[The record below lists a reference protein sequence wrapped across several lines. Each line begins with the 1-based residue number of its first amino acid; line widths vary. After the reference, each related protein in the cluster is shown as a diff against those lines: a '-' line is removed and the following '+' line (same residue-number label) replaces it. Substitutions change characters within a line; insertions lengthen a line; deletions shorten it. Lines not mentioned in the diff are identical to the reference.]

1 MKTLTETKKKKRFVG
16 FIILFV
22 LLIILL
28 FFISLSSGVI
38 KISPD
43 DVIKTLLNQGTPKQ
57 ELVLFDFR
65 LPGIL
70 LALLIGAGLAVS
82 GVILQGIT
90 QNELADPGILGINTG
105 AGLAVVL
112 FIFFFQKQTIVSDT
126 LSIFM
131 MPLAALVGAIGA
143 AFVIYLLAWKKGI
156 NPIRLVLVGIG
167 VNAAFSAFLTIFQL
181 KMDPQD
187 FRKAAV
193 WLSGDI
199 WSANWTFVLALLPW
213 IIILIPL
220 ALQKAHALN
229 VLTLGDDVASG
240 LGSNV
245 EKERRI
251 LLFIAVA
258 LAGASVAAGG
268 GIAFL
273 GLVVPHIAR
282 KLIGPLHQYIIP
294 LSTLIGAL
302 LLMVS
307 DTIGKNIL
315 APTEIPVGIIVA
327 ILSTP
332 YFVYLLMKTK

>member
-1 MKTLTETKKKKRFVG
+1 MNLAEAKKKKKLLSVM
-16 FIILFV
+16 V
-22 LLIILL
+22 LLFALIVVM
-28 FFISLSSGVI
+28 FFVSLSTGVI
-38 KISPD
+38 KIAPG
-43 DVIKTLLNQGTPKQ
+43 DVIKTLFNQGTDRQ

-112 FIFFFQKQTIVSDT
+112 FLYFFKNQLDPTSSF
-126 LSIFM
+126 SIFI
-131 MPLAALVGAIGA
+131 MPVAALVGAVVA
-143 AFVIYLLAWKKGI
+143 AVIIYALAWKKGV

-167 VNAAFSAFLTIFQL
+167 VNAGFAAFLTIFQL

-187 FRKAAV
+187 FRQATV
-193 WLSGDI
+193 WLTGDI
-199 WSANWTFVLALLPW
+199 WNASWNMVFALVPW
-213 IIILIPL
+213 MLVLIPI
-220 ALQKAHALN
+220 ALHKAPSLN
-229 VLTLGDDVASG
+229 VMNLGDEVASG
-240 LGSNV
+240 LGTSV
-245 EKERRI
+245 ESERRF

-273 GLVVPHIAR
+273 GLVIPHIAR
-282 KLIGPLHQYIIP
+282 KIMGPLHQYIIP
-294 LSTLIGAL
+294 VSTLLGAL

-307 DTIGKNIL
+307 DTIGKNLL
-315 APTEIPVGIIVA
+315 APTEIPVGIIVSL
-327 ILSTP
+327 LSAP